1 VEIDS
6 DTGAFT
12 FVANELATVD
22 DSFIVSV
29 SDGIGEP
36 VLGTIDLGASYVS
49 NEDKLTYYYASSHS
63 HIANAESLVES
74 DSADDEV
81 VITDAEVA
89 EDSYINIAVGY
100 ALAGFADLSLQTINE
115 KIITR
120 PGKAEAFR
128 LSANELERIGESDTA
143 KTFRTEAVVQQNAY
157 VAALGLDNLGSR

>member
-1 VEIDS
+1 MEIDS

-74 DSADDEV
+74 V
-81 VITDAEVA
+81 
-89 EDSYINIAVGY
+89 
-100 ALAGFADLSLQTINE
+100 
-115 KIITR
+115 
-120 PGKAEAFR
+120 
-128 LSANELERIGESDTA
+128 
-143 KTFRTEAVVQQNAY
+143 
-157 VAALGLDNLGSR
+157 